1 MLIPGPGGDLS
12 EGSRPAEGGGGGGR
26 KGGEGSGCPGLCA
39 RPFSSTSGPRKTARR
54 KQQQQKQQQQQH
66 PSSPESLQLLHLHS
80 GAGRSSHDVENS
92 ASSALSRPYL
102 LREMVPL
109 RRWELFLID
118 WFSFGIL
125 WRVLGREVLCWMIP
139 HSKWL
144 TLCTCCSSKHAGY
157 CALKLKLCKNIAFL
171 LKNKN

>member
-12 EGSRPAEGGGGGGR
+12 EGPRPAEGGGGGGGR

-54 KQQQQKQQQQQH
+54 KQQQQKQQQQQQQH
-66 PSSPESLQLLHLHS
+66 PSSTESLQLLHLHS

-109 RRWELFLID
+109 RRWELSFNWLIFI
-118 WFSFGIL
+118 WHTLKSFRKRGSL
-125 WRVLGREVLCWMIP
+125 LNDSPQQV
-139 HSKWL
+139 

-157 CALKLKLCKNIAFL
+157 CALKLCWNCVKIL
-171 LKNKN
+171 LFC